1 MRKLFVCLLV
11 LFYGFSS
18 AQELN
23 CTVTFNTDQVGATN
37 QQIFV
42 TLNKSLQEFLNNTK
56 WSSQEFKANEK
67 IECSFFFNFT
77 SYNVNQF
84 TANLQVQV
92 SRPVFNSTYK
102 SPILNINDKDIN
114 FTYTEFQNLFFDPNS
129 FDSNLVSLLAF
140 YANMIIGVDADTFS
154 LEGGTKS
161 LEQAQNIVNVA
172 QQSQL
177 KGWNQG
183 DGNQNRYFLVNDM
196 LSPTYSPFRKT
207 MFEYHL
213 LAIDNMSED
222 QKKAKENIVIA
233 IKTLTE
239 VADARPNA
247 YLTRVFFDA
256 KADELLSI
264 YSDGPKIDV
273 TNLLNNLNR
282 LSPTNASKWGE
293 IRN

>member
-1 MRKLFVCLLV
+1 MHRIFICLL
-11 LFYGFSS
+11 LFFSS
-18 AQELN
+18 LSHAQELN
-23 CTVTFNTDQVGATN
+23 CTVSFNTDQVGVTN

-42 TLNKSLQEFLNNTK
+42 TLKNSLQEFLNNTK
-56 WSSQEFKANEK
+56 WSTTEYKNNEK

-84 TANLQVQV
+84 VGTLQVQV

-129 FDSNLVSLLAF
+129 FDSNLVSILAF
-140 YANMIIGVDADTFS
+140 YANIIIGVDADTFS

-161 LEQAQNIVNVA
+161 LEQAQNIVSIA
-172 QQSQL
+172 QQSQI
-177 KGWNQG
+177 KGWVQG
-183 DGNQNRYFLVNDM
+183 EGNQNRFFLINDM
-196 LSPTYSPFRKT
+196 LSPTYAPFRRA

-213 LAIDNMSED
+213 LALDKMSENSK
-222 QKKAKENIVIA
+222 QAKENILIA

-273 TNLLNNLNR
+273 ATLINNLNR
-282 LSPTNASKWGE
+282 LSPTNASIWGQ
-293 IRN
+293 IRY